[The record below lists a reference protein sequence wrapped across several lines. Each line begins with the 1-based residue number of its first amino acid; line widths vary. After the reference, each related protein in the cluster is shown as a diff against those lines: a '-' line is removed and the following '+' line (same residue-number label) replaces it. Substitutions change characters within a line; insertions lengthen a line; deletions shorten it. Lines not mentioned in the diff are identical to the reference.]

1 MLTCVSFGLEFRSG
15 DKPSSCMVLYIY
27 DKHKKKKFPRWV
39 AIYTQCVLNGTCYK
53 CPNDRTIYHISP
65 LSVNDP
71 VQVFFESD
79 RATKRK
85 SKYPRRERLILTD
98 NGVCLAFEVLFDGLG
113 GLLYFMWLQIH
124 QTALKNNVSGFKK
137 KRKQEIKHRLGR
149 ASVMHFGK
157 VCTGRH
163 DVLGFSCNHCIVWL
177 RLNFSI
183 TWRRYLRIF
192 YKKTDQRNFFVCRF
206 QRKLIIWGFFFKQFF
221 LD

>member
-1 MLTCVSFGLEFRSG
+1 MINQVVAWSYIYMTNTRKKSSPAELQYTHSVYLTGLVTSARMIE
-15 DKPSSCMVLYIY
+15 LYIIF
-27 DKHKKKKFPRWV
+27 H
-39 AIYTQCVLNGTCYK
+39 
-53 CPNDRTIYHISP
+53 P
-65 LSVNDP
+65 LAWMIRCRYSLK
-71 VQVFFESD
+71 
-79 RATKRK
+79 ATEQRKGK

-206 QRKLIIWGFFFKQFF
+206 QRKLIIWGGFF
-221 LD
+221 